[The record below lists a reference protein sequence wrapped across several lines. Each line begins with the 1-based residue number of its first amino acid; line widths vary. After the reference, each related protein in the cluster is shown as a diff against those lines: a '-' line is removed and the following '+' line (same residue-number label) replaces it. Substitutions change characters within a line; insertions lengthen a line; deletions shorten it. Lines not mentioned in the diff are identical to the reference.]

1 MGLNKSLPDQL
12 KLFNF
17 AKKEISLSGLYQ
29 ISDFPRITE
38 IASNK
43 KDNVRVEL
51 SFYLKNNKTPCV
63 EGIIELDIVLT
74 CQRCLDNLSIA
85 LKVNFNLAFVRNDQQ
100 SEELDSH
107 YEIYVIEEE
116 EELATFDLI
125 SDEILLSIPMVPTHD
140 DDCIKEINEQE
151 IVEGK
156 SENPFAILKK
166 IKIADGGKE

>member
-116 EELATFDLI
+116 ELATFDLI

-140 DDCIKEINEQE
+140 YDCIKEINGQE

>member
-1 MGLNKSLPDQL
+1 MELNKSLPSQL

-29 ISDFPRITE
+29 ISDFPKISE

-43 KDNVRVEL
+43 KDNVMVDL

-63 EGIIELDIVLT
+63 DGIIELAIVLA
-74 CQRCLDNLSIA
+74 CQRCLDDLSVA
-85 LKVNFNLAFVRNDQQ
+85 LKVNFTLAFVKHDHE

-116 EELATFDLI
+116 ELTTHDLI
-125 SDEILLSIPMVPTHD
+125 SDEILLAIPMIPTHD
-140 DDCIKEINEQE
+140 YDCIKESNEQK

-166 IKIADGGKE
+166 IKIADRGKE

>member
-1 MGLNKSLPDQL
+1 MELSKGLPDQL
-12 KLFNF
+12 KLLNF

-85 LKVNFNLAFVRNDQQ
+85 LKVNFNLAFVRHNQE

-107 YEIYVIEEE
+107 YEIYVIKED
-116 EELATFDLI
+116 ELATHDLI
-125 SDEILLSIPMVPTHD
+125 SDEILLSIPMVPMHD
-140 DDCIKEINEQE
+140 YDCRKETKEQE
-151 IVEGK
+151 IVEEK
-156 SENPFAILKK
+156 AENPFDIQKK
-166 IKIADGGKE
+166 RRIADGGKE

>member
-1 MGLNKSLPDQL
+1 MELSKGLPGQL

-29 ISDFPRITE
+29 ISDFPRISE
-38 IASNK
+38 ISSNK
-43 KDNVRVEL
+43 KDNIKVEL

-63 EGIIELDIVLT
+63 DGIIELDILLS
-74 CQRCLDNLSIA
+74 CQRCLDDLSIA
-85 LKVNFNLAFVRNDQQ
+85 LKVNFNLAFVRYDQQ
-100 SEELDSH
+100 SDELDS
-107 YEIYVIEEE
+107 YYDIYVIEEE
-116 EELATFDLI
+116 ELATHDLI

-140 DDCIKEINEQE
+140 YDCIKEINKQE

-166 IKIADGGKE
+166 I

>member
-63 EGIIELDIVLT
+63 EGIIELEIVLT
-74 CQRCLDNLSIA
+74 CHRCLDNLSIA

-116 EELATFDLI
+116 ELATFDLI

-140 DDCIKEINEQE
+140 YDCINEINEQE

-166 IKIADGGKE
+166 LKIADGGKE

>member
-63 EGIIELDIVLT
+63 EGIIELDIVLA

-116 EELATFDLI
+116 ELATFDLI

-140 DDCIKEINEQE
+140 YDCIKEINEQE

-166 IKIADGGKE
+166 LKIADGGKE

>member
-1 MGLNKSLPDQL
+1 MELKKSLPNQL
-12 KLFNF
+12 KLYNF

-29 ISDFPRITE
+29 ISDFPKISE

-43 KDNVRVEL
+43 RDNIKVNL

-63 EGIIELDIVLT
+63 NGIIELDIVLE
-74 CQRCLDNLSIA
+74 CQRCLDDLFIA
-85 LKVNFNLAFVRNDQQ
+85 LKVNFNLAFVKHDQQ

-107 YEIYVIEEE
+107 YEMYVIEEE
-116 EELATFDLI
+116 ELATHDLI
-125 SDEILLSIPMVPTHD
+125 SDEILLSIPMVPAHD
-140 DDCIKEINEQE
+140 YDCIKEINKQE
-151 IVEGK
+151 IVEEK

>member
-1 MGLNKSLPDQL
+1 MELNKSLPNQL

-29 ISDFPRITE
+29 ISDFPKISE

-43 KDNVRVEL
+43 RDNVRVDL

-63 EGIIELDIVLT
+63 DGIIHLDIVLA
-74 CQRCLDNLSIA
+74 CQRCLDDLSIA
-85 LKVNFNLAFVRNDQQ
+85 LKVNFNLAFVRYEKQGD
-100 SEELDSH
+100 ELDSY
-107 YEIYVIEEE
+107 YEIYVTEED
-116 EELATFDLI
+116 ELATYDLI

-140 DDCIKEINEQE
+140 YDCIKEINEQE

-166 IKIADGGKE
+166 LK

>member
-1 MGLNKSLPDQL
+1 MELNKSLPSQL

-17 AKKEISLSGLYQ
+17 AKKEINLLGLYQ

-63 EGIIELDIVLT
+63 DGIIQLDIVLA
-74 CQRCLDNLSIA
+74 CQRCLEDLSIE
-85 LKVNFNLAFVRNDQQ
+85 LKVNFNLAFLRYEQQ
-100 SEELDSH
+100 FEELDSH
-107 YEIYVIEEE
+107 YEIYIIEE
-116 EELATFDLI
+116 EELATHDLI

-140 DDCIKEINEQE
+140 YDCIKEINEQE

>member
-116 EELATFDLI
+116 ELATHNLI

-140 DDCIKEINEQE
+140 YDCIKEINEQE

-166 IKIADGGKE
+166 LKIADGGKE

>member
-1 MGLNKSLPDQL
+1 MELNKSLPDQL

-29 ISDFPRITE
+29 ISDFHKINE

-43 KDNVRVEL
+43 RDSLRVRL
-51 SFYLKNNKTPCV
+51 SFYLKNNKIPCV
-63 EGIIELDIVLT
+63 DGIIELDIVLA
-74 CQRCLDNLSIA
+74 CQRCLDDLSIA
-85 LKVNFNLAFVRNDQQ
+85 LKVNFNLAFVRHDQQ

-116 EELATFDLI
+116 ELATLDLI

-140 DDCIKEINEQE
+140 YDCIKEINEQE
-151 IVEGK
+151 IVEEK
-156 SENPFAILKK
+156 SENPFAILKE
-166 IKIADGGKE
+166 IKIADEGKE

>member
-1 MGLNKSLPDQL
+1 MELNKSLPDQL

-29 ISDFPRITE
+29 ISDFPKISE

-63 EGIIELDIVLT
+63 EGIIDLDIVLA

-85 LKVNFNLAFVRNDQQ
+85 LKVNFNLVFVKNDQQ

-107 YEIYVIEEE
+107 YEIYVIEK
-116 EELATFDLI
+116 EELATHDLI
-125 SDEILLSIPMVPTHD
+125 SDEILLSIPMIPTHD
-140 DDCIKEINEQE
+140 YDCIKEINEQE
-151 IVEGK
+151 IVEEK
-156 SENPFAILKK
+156 SKNPFAILKK

>member
-85 LKVNFNLAFVRNDQQ
+85 LKVNFNLAFVRHNQE

-116 EELATFDLI
+116 ELATHDLI
-125 SDEILLSIPMVPTHD
+125 SDEILLSIPMVPMHD
-140 DDCIKEINEQE
+140 YDCIKETNEQE
-151 IVEGK
+151 IVEEK

>member
-1 MGLNKSLPDQL
+1 MELNKSLPDQI

-29 ISDFPRITE
+29 ISDFPKISE

-43 KDNVRVEL
+43 TEDVKVDL
-51 SFYLKNNKTPCV
+51 SFYLNNNKTPCV
-63 EGIIELDIVLT
+63 DGIIELDIVLA
-74 CQRCLDNLSIA
+74 CQRCLDDLSIV
-85 LKVNFNLAFVRNDQQ
+85 LKINFNLAFVRHNQE
-100 SEELDSH
+100 SEEIDSH
-107 YEIYVIEEE
+107 YEIYVFEE
-116 EELATFDLI
+116 EELATHDLI

-140 DDCIKEINEQE
+140 YDCIKEIHEQE

-166 IKIADGGKE
+166 LK

>member
-1 MGLNKSLPDQL
+1 MELNKRLPGQL

-29 ISDFPRITE
+29 ISDFPKISE

-43 KDNVRVEL
+43 RDSVRVDL
-51 SFYLKNNKTPCV
+51 SFYIKNNKTPCV
-63 EGIIELDIVLT
+63 DGIIELEIVLA
-74 CQRCLDNLSIA
+74 CQRCLEDLSIA
-85 LKVNFNLAFVRNDQQ
+85 LKIDFNLAFIRHDQE
-100 SEELDSH
+100 SEGLDSH
-107 YEIYVIEEE
+107 YEIYVTEE
-116 EELATFDLI
+116 EELATHDLI

-140 DDCIKEINEQE
+140 YDCIKEINKQE

-166 IKIADGGKE
+166 IKIANGGKE

>member
-1 MGLNKSLPDQL
+1 MSLPDQL

-116 EELATFDLI
+116 ELATFDLI

-140 DDCIKEINEQE
+140 YDCIKDINGQE
-151 IVEGK
+151 IVEEK
-156 SENPFAILKK
+156 TENPFAILKK
-166 IKIADGGKE
+166 LK

>member
-1 MGLNKSLPDQL
+1 MELSKGLPDQL

-17 AKKEISLSGLYQ
+17 AKKEISLSGFYQ
-29 ISDFPRITE
+29 ISDFPRISE
-38 IASNK
+38 IARNK
-43 KDNVRVEL
+43 KDNIKVDL
-51 SFYLKNNKTPCV
+51 SFYLKNNKMPCV
-63 EGIIELDIVLT
+63 DGIIELDIVLP
-74 CQRCLDNLSIA
+74 CQRCLDDSSIS
-85 LKVNFNLAFVRNDQQ
+85 LKVNFNLAFVRHDQQ

-107 YEIYVIEEE
+107 YEIYVIEE

-140 DDCIKEINEQE
+140 YDCIKEINGQE
-151 IVEGK
+151 IVEEK